1 MSKPIRI
8 LGRRNPSSPKRRR
21 KRSRTLRRYQRRFVL
36 CLAASFGLHLVLILS
51 VEGLG
56 LVKPLKRPT
65 PAALVA
71 TLVAPP
77 ETPPPPLAPPSSDSV
92 LKDTLPQG
100 PDAPPAPT
108 PPLPDAGQGAKLT
121 KQRAEAEA
129 KRKLSQQVF
138 YPPEAIAQGLQ
149 GEVRVLVALDE
160 AGKVTQAKVVVSSG
174 KDVLDK
180 AAVAA
185 VYRIGRIPDAGMM
198 DFVLPVIFTLE

>member
-21 KRSRTLRRYQRRFVL
+21 KRSRSFRRYQRRFAL
-36 CLAASFGLHLVLILS
+36 CLAASFGLHLVLILALQ
-51 VEGLG
+51 GLG
-56 LVKPLKRPT
+56 LVKPLQRPT

-71 TLVAPP
+71 TLVPLP
-77 ETPPPPLAPPSSDSV
+77 ETLPPPLAPPSSDSV
-92 LKDTLPQG
+92 LKDTLPQA
-100 PDAPPAPT
+100 PDSPPAPQ
-108 PPLPDAGQGAKLT
+108 LPDAGQGPKLS

-129 KRKLSQQVF
+129 KRKLSQQVL
-138 YPPEAIAQGLQ
+138 YPPEAIAQGFQ

-185 VYRIGRIPDAGMM
+185 VYRIGSIPDAGVM